1 MPRNSWG
8 MVWGTLETVSG
19 KFDMTKGF
27 GQFAQMQEALKKA
40 KKVQQDATRLQD
52 ELAETNV
59 EGTAPGGLVKVT
71 MSGNQEPLSISI
83 APEALQ
89 EEASMLEDLILTAFK
104 DAYTKS
110 TDLMRAKMN
119 DLTGG
124 ISVPG
129 LF

>member
-1 MPRNSWG
+1 
-8 MVWGTLETVSG
+8 
-19 KFDMTKGF
+19 MTKGF

-71 MSGNQEPLSISI
+71 MNGNQEPLSITI

-89 EEASMLEDLILTAFK
+89 EEPGMLEDLILTAFK

-110 TDLMRAKMN
+110 TDLMRTKMN